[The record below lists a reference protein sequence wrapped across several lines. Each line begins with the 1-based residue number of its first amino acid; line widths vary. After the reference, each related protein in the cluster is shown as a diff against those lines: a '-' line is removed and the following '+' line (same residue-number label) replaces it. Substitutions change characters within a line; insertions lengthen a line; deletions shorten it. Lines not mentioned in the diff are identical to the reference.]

1 MSKSMRVRAFILTF
15 ACMLVLA
22 AAACGGDGDDGL
34 GSASAEFA
42 PANAAVFV
50 AVDTDFES
58 EQWSNARELVGRF
71 PDGDRAVEFF
81 LAELEKEGI
90 NFEEDLRPALGPEVG
105 LVVLDLEAEEFVAF
119 TQPRDKAKLEE
130 VLEKGDE
137 PTVTREIEG
146 WTVVAEKETTLDAF
160 EQARE
165 SSGALGSSDAYT
177 SAMEHVTGEAIARVY
192 VSGKE
197 LQAQA
202 EAQGEEIPREALETF
217 FPDGEIPSFAFAVSA
232 EDNGVRFEGA
242 GELADDL
249 LTAYEAELPGEVPAG
264 AFLYVSFNDLEQLFS
279 QLRDLFA
286 ATNPEAEADIAR
298 VESMLGVSLEEDIAP
313 LFANE
318 GALYIRRGG
327 LLPEFTLILEVDD
340 EAAAVATV
348 DDLVEGLGELVPD
361 LGAPRTID
369 IAGVQAR
376 EVPAGAI
383 ALYYAAFDGH
393 LVVTSTQAGI
403 ADLREEGDRLSDD
416 ADFEAARAAVD
427 MPSETLGFAYVNL
440 SEVVA
445 AIFPFLGGENV
456 PPEVRRNLEPLE
468 HLVFYSAEDGDVVK
482 FVGLLSVK

>member
-1 MSKSMRVRAFILTF
+1 MRLRAFILTL
-15 ACMLVLA
+15 ACLPVLA
-22 AAACGGDGDDGL
+22 GAACGGDGGDGL

-58 EQWSNARELVGRF
+58 EQWDNARALVDRF
-71 PDGDRAVEFF
+71 PDGDRAVDFI

-105 LVVLDLEAEEFVAF
+105 FVVLDLEAEEFVAF

-130 VLEKGDE
+130 VLETSDE

-146 WTVVAEKETTLDAF
+146 WTVVAENEATLDAF

-165 SSGALGSSDAYT
+165 SNGALASSEAYT
-177 SAMEHVTGEAIARVY
+177 SAMEHVTSEAIARIY
-192 VSGKE
+192 VSGQE
-197 LQAQA
+197 VQAQA
-202 EAQGEEIPREALETF
+202 EAQGEEIPPEALETF
-217 FPDGEIPSFAFAVSA
+217 FPDGEVPSFGFAVSA
-232 EDNGVRFEGA
+232 EENGVRFEGA
-242 GELADDL
+242 GKLAEDL

-264 AFLYVSFNDLEQLFS
+264 AFLYVSFNDLEQFFS

-298 VESMLGVSLEEDIAP
+298 FEGMIGVSLEEDIAP

-318 GALYIRRGG
+318 GAFYIRRGG
-327 LLPEFTLILEVDD
+327 FLPEFTLILEVDD
-340 EAAAVATV
+340 EETAVATV
-348 DDLVEGLGELVPD
+348 DDLVEGLRGFVPELS
-361 LGAPRTID
+361 APRRID
-369 IAGVQAR
+369 IAGVEAR
-376 EVPAGAI
+376 EVPVQGL

-403 ADLREEGDRLSDD
+403 ADIREEGDRLADD
-416 ADFEAARAAVD
+416 ADFEAAREAVD

-440 SEVVA
+440 SEIVA
-445 AIFPFLGGENV
+445 AIFPFLGGEDV